1 MWDKDEESKKM
12 CELTIPAI
20 RENYYKFDNFYTN
33 RFYRTP
39 KKYTSQNFDE
49 AMKDEEL
56 IGFVCGS
63 DTIFCMDEFGFD
75 DGFYANYAS
84 MKEYVEELA
93 KKNGYKIVEISL
105 RATNTEKGHRMFYEA
120 GIEEFLSLV
129 KHAEYV
135 VTNSFHGMIFA
146 VQYRRP
152 FVIFSREQCNT
163 KIDEILQLFGL
174 SDHMLVTGKEEFKHE
189 INYDLVHERI
199 SKAREKSIEYLNKEL
214 KLLENK

>member
-33 RFYRTP
+33 RFYRTL

-84 MKEYVEELA
+84 MKEYAEELA